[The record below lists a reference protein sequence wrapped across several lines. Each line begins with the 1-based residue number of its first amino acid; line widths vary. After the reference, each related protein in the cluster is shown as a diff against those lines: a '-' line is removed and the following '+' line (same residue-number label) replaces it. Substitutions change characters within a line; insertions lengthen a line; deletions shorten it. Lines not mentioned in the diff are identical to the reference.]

1 MPPMSGPLDDASRP
15 PDPGDRPAAGRP
27 AGRPAGRLAHA
38 PSERYAERLGSRVPG
53 GADGTPRQTSV
64 ATLLGALV
72 PAIVALLVTVAAM
85 VVVGGVLA
93 EQRGLLLTAGFGGS
107 AIGLLAAGAAV
118 SPDGVAPPALPRGR
132 AVRVAVF
139 LAVLAVAGAAIG
151 TWAYGRLE
159 GGVLDPVT
167 YLWTV
172 FGPLIPAEA
181 VLAGLTAAWGAGA
194 GPVRSRS

>member
-15 PDPGDRPAAGRP
+15 PDPGDRP
-27 AGRPAGRLAHA
+27 PAGRLAHA

-93 EQRGLLLTAGFGGS
+93 EQRGLLLTAGFGGA